1 MSYKAFVPGL
11 RIIKTALAVFICLV
25 LFSLFNYPQST
36 SALIAC
42 ILMMKETTDLTKKTG
57 ADRIKGTLLGGLVS
71 YVGLLLVVWMG
82 REQFSMP
89 IILSLSVLV
98 ALSISKGLAESSS
111 VGSMAA
117 VMIVITIVTHGDST
131 AGAFAY
137 VVIRTIETLIGIVIA
152 YFVNKLFLVNEK

>member
-36 SALIAC
+36 NALIAC
-42 ILMMKETTDLTKKTG
+42 ILTMKETTDLTKKTG